1 MRSWLWAYAATLLA
15 VGVLDAI
22 WLGLVA
28 RDFYRTEMASIALPE
43 VRLLPAA
50 LALFYLLYPAALLAL
65 ALVPVP
71 DDWSDAAGRAAL
83 VGLVSY
89 GMYDLTNLATLRPWS
104 ARLAAVDISWGT
116 TLSAIA
122 GAAGFLAWERVPG

>member
-15 VGVLDAI
+15 VGVLDAL

-43 VRLLPAA
+43 VRVLPA
-50 LALFYLLYPAALLAL
+50 ALFYLLYPAALLAL
-65 ALVPVP
+65 SLVPLP
-71 DDWSDAAGRAAL
+71 DDWSGAAGRAAL
-83 VGLVSY
+83 VGLACY
-89 GMYDLTNLATLRPWS
+89 GMYDLTNLATLKPWS

-116 TLSAIA
+116 TLSAVA
-122 GAAGFLAWERVPG
+122 GAAGFLAWERAPG